1 MMDAAKKEAMQAGL
15 DVIDLSTGASDL
27 PCPIEALK
35 TLSETISDASTHSCE
50 TDMQHHMLPFM
61 QHKLMHRLT

>member
-27 PCPIEALK
+27 PSPIEALN
-35 TLSETISDASTHSCE
+35 TLSETVFDASTHSCE
-50 TDMQHHMLPFM
+50 NLLGRHATNC
-61 QHKLMHRLT
+61 